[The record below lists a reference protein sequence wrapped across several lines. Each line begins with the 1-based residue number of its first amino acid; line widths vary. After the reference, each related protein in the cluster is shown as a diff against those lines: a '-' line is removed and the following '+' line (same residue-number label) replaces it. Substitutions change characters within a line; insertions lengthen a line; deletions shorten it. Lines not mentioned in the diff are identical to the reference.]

1 MFEVFS
7 RRILHKIS
15 LDRIVNIYAL
25 TDLVFKSFTPF
36 YFLLIA
42 SIIVTS
48 VSKGYF
54 LNKILVLKSRS
65 NLIKRVFLINLIGEL
80 DLQREIS
87 KFGSVLV
94 EHKFSSIAHFNHCYP
109 AAYLSTVC

>member
-15 LDRIVNIYAL
+15 LYRIVNIYAL

-42 SIIVTS
+42 SVIVTS
-48 VSKGYF
+48 VSKAYF

-65 NLIKRVFLINLIGEL
+65 NHIKRVFLINLVGKL
-80 DLQREIS
+80 DFQSEIS
-87 KFGSVLV
+87 KFGLYLIGKKLSGKSFSGFLV
-94 EHKFSSIAHFNHCYP
+94 PCYTIC
-109 AAYLSTVC
+109 SN